1 MRDHNTLTLW
11 YLESYTFV
19 NDEQGAIVTAPWLL
33 EVLLPYFDGPPVPNL
48 LRQTPVRRL
57 MLAHGMGR
65 AVPLD
70 DASVT
75 VSTRIRGDWQVQSV
89 ATSAQGRVLVCW
101 VKFSSLLALS

>member
-65 AVPLD
+65 AVP
-70 DASVT
+70 
-75 VSTRIRGDWQVQSV
+75 RGDWQVQSV

>member
-1 MRDHNTLTLW
+1 MP
-11 YLESYTFV
+11 F
-19 NDEQGAIVTAPWLL
+19 
-33 EVLLPYFDGPPVPNL
+33 FDCPPVPNL

-57 MLAHGMGR
+57 MLAHWLGR

-75 VSTRIRGDWQVQSV
+75 VSTPIRGDWQVQSV
-89 ATSAQGRVLVCW
+89 AKSAQGRVLVRW